1 MQCAVIVG
9 VGVTMNNMLYIVA
22 GLVIVL
28 LIAVLV
34 MRKNKAQK
42 PSAQPYVKS
51 GRNATTPTPMPR
63 TGGSL
68 QDSVTGETKFDPIT
82 IAQRFMDQQ
91 RYDKAIETINRG
103 LREKPNDGPLSL
115 KLLSIYATINESENF
130 NKVYDSIKTQNDPK
144 SIALADELKTLF
156 FEEQNQLVEPEA
168 PIDEKTNFE
177 SIDFDLPVNK
187 ANGTNNLSDSDVI
200 SNHAP
205 LSTPTENATFSDDYA
220 QADTTA
226 DNSNNDFDLTLSD
239 LEDDLNESDDIT
251 LSSATPVTTLDIA
264 DDESLSI
271 TTNDNT
277 AAVEDTDLS
286 DFDFDFDATTED
298 SSTVESPVTADT
310 AHNANAEITLEDED
324 FVLDFDDLA
333 TDVDADVASTTSE
346 SIYTEQPIDIDN
358 NDDDFT
364 LSFDS
369 LEEADSLDE
378 ANDLEMVLES
388 EEPALEELAV
398 EETASETN
406 NDIDNLVLEDID
418 FEEQSIAD
426 STIEEAPTVA
436 SSTAPA
442 SPLLF
447 DDNTLIDDDF
457 DFDSLSDASEPVN
470 TAAPVDTET
479 KDITD
484 ESTESAEDFSSR
496 FAADFDFV
504 KSLDSNQVTLDLAG
518 QYLQLGEYDSAKR
531 LLNEVMTQGTSE
543 QQSQAQ
549 ILLDR
554 TA

>member
-1 MQCAVIVG
+1 
-9 VGVTMNNMLYIVA
+9 MNNMLYIVA

-68 QDSVTGETKFDPIT
+68 QGSVTGETKFDPIT

-91 RYDKAIETINRG
+91 RYDKAVETLNRG
-103 LREKPNDGPLSL
+103 LVDKPNDGPLSL
-115 KLLSIYATINESENF
+115 KLLSIYATINQPENF
-130 NKVYDSIKTQNDPK
+130 NRVYNSIKTQNDPK

-156 FEEQNQLVEPEA
+156 FEEQNQPAVQPAL
-168 PIDEKTNFE
+168 IDESTNDNFGG
-177 SIDFDLPVNK
+177 IDFDLPASN
-187 ANGTNNLSDSDVI
+187 TNSHNASDAMEPNALTI
-200 SNHAP
+200 ESNTN
-205 LSTPTENATFSDDYA
+205 TPAENATFSNDYV
-220 QADTTA
+220 QADITA

-251 LSSATPVTTLDIA
+251 LSSVTPVTTLDIA
-264 DDESLSI
+264 DDNSLSI
-271 TTNDNT
+271 TTTDNT
-277 AAVEDTDLS
+277 ATVEDTDLS

-298 SSTVESPVTADT
+298 SSSVESPVTADT

-333 TDVDADVASTTSE
+333 TDVDADSTTSE
-346 SIYTEQPIDIDN
+346 NIYTEQAIDVDS
-358 NDDDFT
+358 NDDDFN
-364 LSFDS
+364 LSLDS
-369 LEEADSLDE
+369 LEESDNLDKADSLDK

-388 EEPALEELAV
+388 EEPALEELSV
-398 EETASETN
+398 EETVSETN
-406 NDIDNLVLEDID
+406 NDIDNFVLEDVD
-418 FEEQSIAD
+418 FEEQPIAD
-426 STIEEAPTVA
+426 SSIEEAPTVA

-457 DFDSLSDASEPVN
+457 DFDSLSDTSEPVN